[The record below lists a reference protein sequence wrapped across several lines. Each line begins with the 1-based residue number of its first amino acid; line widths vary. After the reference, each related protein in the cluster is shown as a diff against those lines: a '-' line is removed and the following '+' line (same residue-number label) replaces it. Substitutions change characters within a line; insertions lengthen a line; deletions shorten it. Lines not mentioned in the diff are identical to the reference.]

1 MGAFLPGARIAV
13 ACATLLLVCLL
24 AQQVLGIELGGVVGT
39 GILVLPLL
47 ALAFVLWESVSWLSP
62 ESRSSRPAVAGR
74 AARPLPL
81 TRAPS
86 SPTAPTNPR
95 VGALGAD
102 LRLVPLWLTRVSQRR
117 VVLAA

>member
-86 SPTAPTNPR
+86 SPAAPTNR

-102 LRLVPLWLTRVSQRR
+102 LRLVPLRLTRVSQRR